1 MKITPIDMNRGFR
14 ECASSALRGSSKSR
28 ISLAKK
34 IKAGQKKTRIKI
46 KDRHFSPMLKKSI
59 ISIRSKCSA

>member
-34 IKAGQKKTRIKI
+34 IKAGQKKK
-46 KDRHFSPMLKKSI
+46 PN
-59 ISIRSKCSA
+59 